1 MFREIFLTEIYP
13 RYFEHLKHPDVDP
26 DVYFI
31 GGQPGSGKS
40 VRERVLYNDLNRDSP
55 GTVIEINGDDF
66 RAFHPDYYRLLTEDD
81 ATAASKIDQDN
92 KFFIE
97 SCIRASAEKGV
108 HVILEGTFRQP
119 DVVRSTADFYHEHGY
134 NSQAILL
141 AVHPL
146 LSRIGI
152 LRRYCEQKKLSPF
165 ARYTERR
172 AHDAALNG
180 LYKTTE
186 SLISNKYLDNFTI
199 IKQDGTMLFQA
210 YLKNLS
216 EDTCSLLSAEAKNTI
231 QQTHNYLSVEEI
243 KFAHHELD
251 IVGKT
256 INALNIPEIVV
267 NDYEQLRRD
276 VVEYRR
282 TVRTLHFTP
291 NLC

>member
-1 MFREIFLTEIYP
+1 MTQLFKYSFLRKIAA
-13 RYFEHLKHPDVDP
+13 LK
-26 DVYFI
+26 YLLGLI
-31 GGQPGSGKS
+31 
-40 VRERVLYNDLNRDSP
+40 
-55 GTVIEINGDDF
+55 
-66 RAFHPDYYRLLTEDD
+66 RLLTEDD

-119 DVVRSTADFYHEHGY
+119 DVVRSTADFYHEHDY

-199 IKQDGTMLFQA
+199 IKQDGTILFQA
-210 YLKNLS
+210 YLKNPA
-216 EDTCSLLSAEAKNTI
+216 EDTCSLLSTEAKNTVR
-231 QQTHNYLSVEEI
+231 QTHNHLSAEEI
-243 KFAHHELD
+243 EFAHRELD
-251 IVGKT
+251 T
-256 INALNIPEIVV
+256 IGRTIDVLNIPKIIKD
-267 NDYEQLRRD
+267 DYEELKQD
-276 VVEYRR
+276 VMIYKRVI
-282 TVRTLHFTP
+282 
-291 NLC
+291 

>member
-1 MFREIFLTEIYP
+1 MFHEIFLKEIYP
-13 RYFEHLKHPDVDP
+13 RYFEHLKQPDTNP
-26 DVYFI
+26 DVYCI

-40 VRERVLYNDLNRDSP
+40 VRERVLYADLNRNNP

-97 SCIRASAEKGV
+97 SCIKASAEKGV

-119 DVVRSTADFYHEHGY
+119 SIVQSTADFYHRHDY
-134 NSQAILL
+134 HSQAILL

-180 LYKTTE
+180 LYETTE

-199 IKQDGTMLFQA
+199 IKQDGTILFQA

-216 EDTCSLLSAEAKNTI
+216 KDTCDLLSTEAKDTVQQAHTHLSAE
-231 QQTHNYLSVEEI
+231 EI
-243 KFAHHELD
+243 EFAHHELD
-251 IVGKT
+251 IIGRT
-256 INALNIPEIVV
+256 IDTLNIPKIVK
-267 NDYEQLRRD
+267 NDYERLKQDVMTHGRRI
-276 VVEYRR
+276 
-282 TVRTLHFTP
+282 
-291 NLC
+291 

>member
-1 MFREIFLTEIYP
+1 M
-13 RYFEHLKHPDVDP
+13 
-26 DVYFI
+26 
-31 GGQPGSGKS
+31 
-40 VRERVLYNDLNRDSP
+40 
-55 GTVIEINGDDF
+55 
-66 RAFHPDYYRLLTEDD
+66 
-81 ATAASKIDQDN
+81 
-92 KFFIE
+92 
-97 SCIRASAEKGV
+97 

-119 DVVRSTADFYHEHGY
+119 SVVQSTADFYHEHGY
-134 NSQAILL
+134 SSQAILL

-165 ARYTERR
+165 ARYAERR

-199 IKQDGTMLFQA
+199 IKQDGTILFQT

-216 EDTCSLLSAEAKNTI
+216 EDTCNLLYTKAKNTVQRAHNHLSAE
-231 QQTHNYLSVEEI
+231 EI
-243 KFAHHELD
+243 EFAHHELD
-251 IVGKT
+251 IVGRT
-256 INALNIPEIVV
+256 IDALNVPEIVV

-276 VVEYRR
+276 VIAYRR
-282 TVRTLHFTP
+282 TVRTLLFTP